1 MRRAIAGC
9 FVVFVGLM
17 AACGPV
23 SSLNPLFTNKDV
35 VFDAGLLGDWMDGSS
50 DGSILRF
57 ERDQSNGYRIIDTE
71 FDQNQNGSTKQTAYR
86 AHLVSLDGRRFLDVV
101 PEQLDVQATL
111 PQMTLGDR
119 QIASERGYFSRLGD
133 GFYFELSDNEAG
145 AAARASIKQA
155 HWIFN
160 VQSDSGTLRL
170 ASLDEDWL
178 KKAIDHGQ
186 VAISNVATMDDEHEL
201 ILTAETADLQRFV
214 LEHADD
220 PDAFPELEEW
230 RRLN

>member
-1 MRRAIAGC
+1 MRRAIAGF

-57 ERDQSNGYRIIDTE
+57 ERDQSTGYRIIDTE
-71 FDQNQNGSTKQTAYR
+71 FDQNGSTKQTAYR

-119 QIASERGYFSRLGD
+119 QIASQRGYLSRLGD
-133 GFYFELSDNEAG
+133 GVYFELSDNEAG

-160 VQSDSGTLRL
+160 VRSDSGALRL

-186 VAISNVATMDDEHEL
+186 VAISNVATMDDEHEVV
-201 ILTAETADLQRFV
+201 LTAETADLQRFV

-220 PDAFPELEEW
+220 PDAFPQLEEW
-230 RRLN
+230 RRLD